1 MGHTQK
7 FRYLHDHNTFC
18 LRCLRDR
25 IYPPVKSRREPLER
39 GTRRL
44 PRGAA
49 KGSSVDQKKQR
60 VITGAG
66 AVPPQS
72 RTAAK
77 GRAMPEYS
85 FRKPGERGEIIGERW
100 RGVEMEKDVGG
111 EGGGRGRA
119 AVAIR

>member
-1 MGHTQK
+1 M
-7 FRYLHDHNTFC
+7 L
-18 LRCLRDR
+18 
-25 IYPPVKSRREPLER
+25 IRRS
-39 GTRRL
+39 
-44 PRGAA
+44 
-49 KGSSVDQKKQR
+49 K

-111 EGGGRGRA
+111 KGGA
-119 AVAIR
+119 AAELLSQYASSILVVV